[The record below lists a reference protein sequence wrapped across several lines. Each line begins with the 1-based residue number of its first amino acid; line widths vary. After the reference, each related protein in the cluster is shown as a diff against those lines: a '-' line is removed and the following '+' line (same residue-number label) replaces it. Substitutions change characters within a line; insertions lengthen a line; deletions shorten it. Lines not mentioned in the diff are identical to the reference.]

1 MNARSV
7 DRDDTP
13 VEYEVRVKGHLDS
26 RWAAWF
32 EGLSLT
38 NEHDG
43 TTVIRTRTVDQAA
56 LHGLLQKLRDLAL
69 PLLAITQTG
78 TTKPGQPA
86 SNTNQPA
93 SNTPTFIPKEDQT
106 MKTATQTPTTD
117 HVRMDPLRKT
127 AMVAGILYLITFVS
141 SIPALFLISPVL
153 NDPHYITGPGADST
167 VIFGCFLDLVNAVS
181 AVGTAVALFP
191 VVKRQNEGIA
201 LGFVTARMF
210 EAAVIVIGVVSLLAV
225 VTLRQNGG
233 ADPAL
238 VPVGQALVA
247 VRDWTFILGP
257 SLVPGVSG
265 LLLGYLMYRSGLVP
279 RVIPLLGLI
288 GGPLLLSST
297 FSTMFG
303 INQGLSVWSGLA
315 TLPIFVWELS
325 LGVWMAVKGFKPSP
339 ITTGQMRTA

>member
-7 DRDDTP
+7 GREDTS

-32 EGLSLT
+32 EGLSLI
-38 NEHDG
+38 NERDG
-43 TTVIRTRTVDQAA
+43 TTVIRTRNVDQAA

-69 PLLAITQTG
+69 PLLAVNQAG
-78 TTKPGQPA
+78 TTQPSQPA
-86 SNTNQPA
+86 ST
-93 SNTPTFIPKEDQT
+93 SRIFDSKKDHT
-106 MKTATQTPTTD
+106 MKTITQTPTPTTG

-127 AMVAGILYLITFVS
+127 AMVAGILYLVTFAS

-167 VIFGCFLDLVNAVS
+167 VIFGCFLDLVNALS

-279 RVIPLLGLI
+279 RIIPLLGLI

-297 FSTMFG
+297 ISTMFG
-303 INQGLSVWSGLA
+303 INQGISVWSGLA

-325 LGVWMAVKGFKPSP
+325 LGIWMAVKGFRPSP
-339 ITTGQMRTA
+339 ITTGQVRTA

>member
-1 MNARSV
+1 
-7 DRDDTP
+7 
-13 VEYEVRVKGHLDS
+13 
-26 RWAAWF
+26 
-32 EGLSLT
+32 
-38 NEHDG
+38 
-43 TTVIRTRTVDQAA
+43 
-56 LHGLLQKLRDLAL
+56 
-69 PLLAITQTG
+69 
-78 TTKPGQPA
+78 
-86 SNTNQPA
+86 
-93 SNTPTFIPKEDQT
+93 
-106 MKTATQTPTTD
+106 
-117 HVRMDPLRKT
+117 
-127 AMVAGILYLITFVS
+127 MVAGILYIVTFVS

-225 VTLRQNGG
+225 VTLRQNSG

-247 VRDWTFILGP
+247 VRGWTFILGP

-279 RVIPLLGLI
+279 RIIPLLGLI

-297 FSTMFG
+297 LSTMFG
-303 INQGLSVWSGLA
+303 INQGISVWSDSQPCRSSFGSCRWA
-315 TLPIFVWELS
+315 SGWRSRASGPR
-325 LGVWMAVKGFKPSP
+325 PSP
-339 ITTGQMRTA
+339 QGRCAQPEGYAGFGRARTCIRSPCCPNKLMNSTGFPSALANQCGVRVSNSAASPARSSKSLSPSTRRSRPLRM

>member
-1 MNARSV
+1 MNARSLS
-7 DRDDTP
+7 RDDTP
-13 VEYEVRVKGHLDS
+13 AEYEVRVKGHLDS

-43 TTVIRTRTVDQAA
+43 TTVIRIRNVDQAA
-56 LHGLLQKLRDLAL
+56 LYGLLQKLQDLAL
-69 PLLAITQTG
+69 PLLAINQAGATQ
-78 TTKPGQPA
+78 PSQPA
-86 SNTNQPA
+86 SNTRIF
-93 SNTPTFIPKEDQT
+93 TPKKDHT
-106 MKTATQTPTTD
+106 MKTTTQTLTTD
-117 HVRMDPLRKT
+117 RVRMDPLRKT
-127 AMVAGILYLITFVS
+127 AMVAGILYLVTFVS

-153 NDPHYITGPGADST
+153 NDPRYITGPGVDST
-167 VIFGCFLDLVNAVS
+167 VIFGCLLDLVNAVS

-225 VTLRQNGG
+225 VTLRQKGG

-297 FSTMFG
+297 IATMFG
-303 INQGLSVWSGLA
+303 INQGISVWSGLA

-325 LGVWMAVKGFKPSP
+325 LGVWMAVKGFRPSP
-339 ITTGQMRTA
+339 ITTGQVRTA

>member
-7 DRDDTP
+7 GRDDTP

-43 TTVIRTRTVDQAA
+43 TTVIRTRNVDQAA
-56 LHGLLQKLRDLAL
+56 LHGLLQKLQDLAL
-69 PLLAITQTG
+69 PLLAITQIG
-78 TTKPGQPA
+78 TTDSQPA
-86 SNTNQPA
+86 SNTRIF
-93 SNTPTFIPKEDQT
+93 TPKKDHT
-106 MKTATQTPTTD
+106 MKTTTQTPTTG

-127 AMVAGILYLITFVS
+127 AMVAGILYLVTFVS

-167 VIFGCFLDLVNAVS
+167 VILGCLLDLVNAVS

-191 VVKRQNEGIA
+191 VIKRQNEGIA

-210 EAAVIVIGVVSLLAV
+210 EAAVIVIGVVSLLGV

-247 VRDWTFILGP
+247 VRGWTFILGP

-297 FSTMFG
+297 ISTMFG
-303 INQGLSVWSGLA
+303 INQGISLWSGLA

-325 LGVWMAVKGFKPSP
+325 LGVWMAVKGFRPSP
-339 ITTGQMRTA
+339 ITTGQVRTI

>member
-7 DRDDTP
+7 GREDTP
-13 VEYEVRVKGHLDS
+13 AEYEIRVKGHLDS
-26 RWAAWF
+26 RWDAWF
-32 EGLSLT
+32 EGLSVT

-43 TTVIRTRTVDQAA
+43 TAVIRTRTVDQAA

-78 TTKPGQPA
+78 TTQTSRPA
-86 SNTNQPA
+86 SNA
-93 SNTPTFIPKEDQT
+93 RIFIPKKDHT
-106 MKTATQTPTTD
+106 MKTTTQTPTTD
-117 HVRMDPLRKT
+117 RGRMDPLRKT
-127 AMVAGILYLITFVS
+127 AMVAGILYIVTFVS

-247 VRDWTFILGP
+247 VRGWTFILGP

-279 RVIPLLGLI
+279 RIIPLLGLI

-297 FSTMFG
+297 ISTMFG
-303 INQGLSVWSGLA
+303 INQGISVWSGLA

-325 LGVWMAVKGFKPSP
+325 LGIWMAVKGFRPSP
-339 ITTGQMRTA
+339 ITTGQVRTA

>member
-1 MNARSV
+1 MNARSEG
-7 DRDDTP
+7 RDAP
-13 VEYEVRVKGHLDS
+13 VEYEVRVEGHLDS

-38 NEHDG
+38 NERDG
-43 TTVIRTRTVDQAA
+43 TTVIRTRNADQAA

-69 PLLAITQTG
+69 PLLAVNPAGATQ
-78 TTKPGQPA
+78 PSRPA
-86 SNTNQPA
+86 SNTELPA
-93 SNTPTFIPKEDQT
+93 PNTRIFIPKKDHT
-106 MKTATQTPTTD
+106 MKTTTPTPTTER
-117 HVRMDPLRKT
+117 VRMDPLRKT
-127 AMVAGILYLITFVS
+127 AMVAGILYLVTFVS

-225 VTLRQNGG
+225 VTLRQHGG

-238 VPVGQALVA
+238 VPVGQAFVA

-297 FSTMFG
+297 ISTMFG
-303 INQGLSVWSGLA
+303 INQGISVWSGLA

-325 LGVWMAVKGFKPSP
+325 LGVWMAVKGFRPSP
-339 ITTGQMRTA
+339 ITTGQVRTA

>member
-7 DRDDTP
+7 RRDETP

-38 NEHDG
+38 NQHDG
-43 TTVIRTRTVDQAA
+43 TTVIRTRNIDQAA
-56 LHGLLQKLRDLAL
+56 LHSLLQKLRDLAL
-69 PLLAITQTG
+69 PLVAITQIG
-78 TTKPGQPA
+78 TTQPSQPA
-86 SNTNQPA
+86 SNTRN
-93 SNTPTFIPKEDQT
+93 FIPKKEYT
-106 MKTATQTPTTD
+106 VKTTTQTPATER
-117 HVRMDPLRKT
+117 VRMDPLRKT
-127 AMVAGILYLITFVS
+127 AMVAGILYLVTFVS

-153 NDPHYITGPGADST
+153 NDPHYITGSGADST

-201 LGFVTARMF
+201 LGFVSARMF

-233 ADPAL
+233 ADTAL
-238 VPVGQALVA
+238 VPVGRALVA
-247 VRDWTFILGP
+247 VRDWTFLLGP

-297 FSTMFG
+297 ISTMFG
-303 INQGLSVWSGLA
+303 FNQGISVWSGLA

-325 LGVWMAVKGFKPSP
+325 LGVWMAVKGFRPSP
-339 ITTGQMRTA
+339 ITTAQVRTA